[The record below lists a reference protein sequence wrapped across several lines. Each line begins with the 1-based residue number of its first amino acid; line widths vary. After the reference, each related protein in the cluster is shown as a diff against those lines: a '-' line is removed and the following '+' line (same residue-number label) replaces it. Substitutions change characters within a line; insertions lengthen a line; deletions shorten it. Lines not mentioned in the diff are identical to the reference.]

1 MAQLLVRMQMVHT
14 LWKTVWQFVEQL
26 NKHSKY
32 ELAVTLLG
40 IYSREKK
47 KRVDTEISWYTV
59 VLCYSL
65 LPKLQTIKYLSSS
78 ECIMQTGILFGNEKK
93 WITNTFS
100 IIDESQRHTNL
111 KRSQAQRLYIVWFHL
126 YDTLEKVK
134 LKE

>member
-1 MAQLLVRMQMVHT
+1 MVHT

-93 WITNTFS
+93 
-100 IIDESQRHTNL
+100 
-111 KRSQAQRLYIVWFHL
+111 
-126 YDTLEKVK
+126 
-134 LKE
+134 